1 MKTTVKLLAS
11 AVALC
16 IVPAAYAIT
25 PEQAAANLQGAQ
37 QFSHLADKSYSSAM
51 YKEHIANIAMGN
63 AIYTYG
69 PNSTEAKKATQAHNA
84 ALKQV
89 DQTRQDARLGR
100 LQVDAANRA
109 LRTLAPQKLPAQP
122 TPKPM
127 KVPAPIAQSVPQ
139 KTPVLPTQLTPQP
152 MKVPTPIA
160 QSVPQ
165 KTPVLTT
172 QLTPQPMKVPT
183 PIAQS
188 VPQKTPVLPI
198 QLTPQPMK
206 VPTPIAQSVPQ
217 KTPVLTTQLT
227 PQPMKV
233 PTPIAQSVPQKTP
246 VLPTQLT
253 PQPMKV

>member
-11 AVALC
+11 VVALC
-16 IVPAAYAIT
+16 IVPATYAMT
-25 PEQAAANLQGAQ
+25 PEQAAANLKGAQ
-37 QFSHLADKSYSSAM
+37 QFSHLADKSYSTAM

-63 AIYTYG
+63 TILTYG
-69 PNSTEAKKATQAHNA
+69 QNSIEAQKAIQAHDA

-89 DQTRQDARLGR
+89 DQTRQDARVGR

-109 LRTLAPQKLPAQP
+109 LRTLAPQKIPAQP

-127 KVPAPIAQSVPQ
+127 NVPTPIAQSVPQ

-165 KTPVLTT
+165 KTPVLPT

-188 VPQKTPVLPI
+188 VPQKIPVLP
-198 QLTPQPMK
+198 
-206 VPTPIAQSVPQ
+206 
-217 KTPVLTTQLT
+217 TQLT

-233 PTPIAQSVPQKTP
+233 PTPIAQSV
-246 VLPTQLT
+246 
-253 PQPMKV
+253 